1 MARVQKYKKPA
12 RVFHWIHTAAFLAL
26 LITGIILFVPAFG
39 AAAQDSWTRVIHR
52 IGAVVFV
59 LAPLIQI
66 FANPKT
72 AVESVKKAFTWGKG
86 DLDWAKAMPQYYF
99 LSDDSTMPPQDEM
112 NTGQKMWYTM
122 LLIFG
127 PIFIVTGILMWFFK
141 YSLPSG
147 VFQWSL
153 FAHDVSFIVI
163 FLMFLLHIYLGI
175 IHPMMRQ
182 HGGCFRAM
190 VPWDGTVSEEYAKS
204 HHGKWYEKVA
214 KK

>member
-1 MARVQKYKKPA
+1 MERVQKYTKPA
-12 RVFHWIHTAAFLAL
+12 RVFHWAHTAAFLLL

-52 IGAVVFV
+52 VGAVIFV
-59 LAPLIQI
+59 LAPLIQLI
-66 FANPKT
+66 ANPKT
-72 AVESVKKAFTWGKG
+72 AGESIKEAFSWGKD
-86 DLDWAKAMPQYYF
+86 DLGWAKAMPKYYF
-99 LSDDSTMPPQDEM
+99 LSNESTMPEQGHM
-112 NTGQKMWYTM
+112 NTGQKMWYTI
-122 LLIFG
+122 LLIFS
-127 PIFIVTGILMWFFK
+127 PIFLITGILMWFFK

-182 HGGCFRAM
+182 HGGCFSSM
-190 VPWDGTVSEEYAKS
+190 VDGTVSVDYAKS
-204 HHGKWYEKVA
+204 HHGKWYNKVA

>member
-1 MARVQKYKKPA
+1 MERVQKYTKPA
-12 RVFHWIHTAAFLAL
+12 RIFHWTHTAAFLLL

-52 IGAVVFV
+52 VAAVIFV
-59 LAPLIQI
+59 VAPLIQL
-66 FANPKT
+66 FANPRSAGT
-72 AVESVKKAFTWGKG
+72 SIKKAFTWNG
-86 DLDWAKAMPQYYF
+86 DDLKWAMAMPRYYF
-99 LSDDSTMPPQDEM
+99 LGDESTMPPQDEM
-112 NTGQKMWYTM
+112 NTGQKMWYT
-122 LLIFG
+122 LLLLFS
-127 PIFIVTGILMWFFK
+127 PIFLVTGILMWFFK

-182 HGGCFRAM
+182 HGGTFSSM
-190 VPWDGTVSEEYAKS
+190 TDGTVTVEYAKS

>member
-1 MARVQKYKKPA
+1 MERVQKYTKPA
-12 RVFHWIHTAAFLAL
+12 RIFHWVHTGAFLLL

-52 IGAVVFV
+52 IGAVIFV

-72 AVESVKKAFTWGKG
+72 AGASIKEAFTWNKD
-86 DLDWAKAMPQYYF
+86 DLGWAMALPRYYF
-99 LSDDSTMPPQDEM
+99 LCDDSTMTPQEHM
-112 NTGQKMWYTM
+112 NTGQKMWYV
-122 LLIFG
+122 LLLLFS
-127 PIFIVTGILMWFFK
+127 PIFLITGILMWFFK
-141 YSLPSG
+141 YSLPSV

-153 FAHDVSFIVI
+153 LAHDVAFIVVL
-163 FLMFLLHIYLGI
+163 LMFFVHIYMGV
-175 IHPMMRQ
+175 IHPMARQ
-182 HGGCFRAM
+182 HGGTFSSM
-190 VPWDGTVSEEYAKS
+190 VDGTVSAEYAKS